1 MAVSP
6 HETCEKQEERNSIN
20 LFSNLFFVKLRNY
33 AASTSFAD
41 VLEEDMSLSISE
53 INIYVSAD
61 SMKNY
66 NVSEF
71 LSQMFLARDAEIRW
85 VFFILLFI

>member
-6 HETCEKQEERNSIN
+6 HETYKKQEERKSIN

-33 AASTSFAD
+33 AASTSFVD
-41 VLEEDMSLSISE
+41 VLKVDMSLSISE

-85 VFFILLFI
+85 VFFILLFM

>member
-1 MAVSP
+1 M
-6 HETCEKQEERNSIN
+6 
-20 LFSNLFFVKLRNY
+20 
-33 AASTSFAD
+33 
-41 VLEEDMSLSISE
+41 DMSLSISE

-66 NVSEF
+66 NVNEF

-85 VFFILLFI
+85 VLFILLFI